1 MRMCEWICT
10 FAKGRLYLYN
20 LESTAALL
28 LRRYSDGKRKILENA
43 EKQSDS
49 VADERKNFDA
59 FIGAMVQIVEKYG
72 KSVLQDLDCVA

>member
-1 MRMCEWICT
+1 MEN
-10 FAKGRLYLYN
+10 A
-20 LESTAALL
+20 
-28 LRRYSDGKRKILENA
+28 KILENA
-43 EKQSDS
+43 EQQSDS